1 MENRAM
7 PRAGEFYMHFKGK
20 LYQIVTVAI
29 HTETEEPLVVYQA
42 MYGTFKTYARPLAMF
57 LSEVDHEKYPDVQQ
71 TYRFQKVELCENAG
85 DQYGIKI
92 KETEQDSEAE
102 LVDEVTA
109 QENECDETEET
120 ADIEPLLKFLDET
133 DLHERLNILL
143 QYRDQI
149 TETML
154 ESMGMAM
161 DCVLNGKTLEESM
174 MSGFADVEAIL
185 KYTKQNR
192 TDIQKLNKKMEKSY
206 QKLGIVKYDA
216 FNEMGGKLSF
226 ALAMLDNNNTGWIIN
241 AMHSR
246 EGCYTYVKEIVKGES
261 YVELAEEEAEALD
274 KAIFEDGY
282 EEEVD
287 KAVASATGSLKSVK
301 SGPAKNGN
309 QKSTNARNTKQ
320 TSGKANNGKI
330 LNART
335 SNVRPDMARP
345 EKTRNER

>member
-71 TYRFQKVELCENAG
+71 TYRFQKVELCENA
-85 DQYGIKI
+85 
-92 KETEQDSEAE
+92 EAE

-161 DCVLNGKTLEESM
+161 DCVLNGKTLEE
-174 MSGFADVEAIL
+174 
-185 KYTKQNR
+185 KYY
-192 TDIQKLNKKMEKSY
+192 E
-206 QKLGIVKYDA
+206 
-216 FNEMGGKLSF
+216 
-226 ALAMLDNNNTGWIIN
+226 
-241 AMHSR
+241 
-246 EGCYTYVKEIVKGES
+246 
-261 YVELAEEEAEALD
+261 LD
-274 KAIFEDGY
+274 KVIRTKLQY
-282 EEEVD
+282 E
-287 KAVASATGSLKSVK
+287 KK
-301 SGPAKNGN
+301 P
-309 QKSTNARNTKQ
+309 R
-320 TSGKANNGKI
+320 I
-330 LNART
+330 
-335 SNVRPDMARP
+335 
-345 EKTRNER
+345 

>member
-57 LSEVDHEKYPDVQQ
+57 LSEVDHEKYPDMQQ
-71 TYRFQKVELCENAG
+71 TYRFQKVELCEN
-85 DQYGIKI
+85 
-92 KETEQDSEAE
+92 SEAE

-161 DCVLNGKTLEESM
+161 DCVLNGKTLEE
-174 MSGFADVEAIL
+174 
-185 KYTKQNR
+185 KYY
-192 TDIQKLNKKMEKSY
+192 E
-206 QKLGIVKYDA
+206 
-216 FNEMGGKLSF
+216 
-226 ALAMLDNNNTGWIIN
+226 
-241 AMHSR
+241 
-246 EGCYTYVKEIVKGES
+246 
-261 YVELAEEEAEALD
+261 LD
-274 KAIFEDGY
+274 KVIRTKLQY
-282 EEEVD
+282 E
-287 KAVASATGSLKSVK
+287 KK
-301 SGPAKNGN
+301 P
-309 QKSTNARNTKQ
+309 R
-320 TSGKANNGKI
+320 I
-330 LNART
+330 
-335 SNVRPDMARP
+335 
-345 EKTRNER
+345 

>member
-42 MYGTFKTYARPLAMF
+42 MYGTIKTYARPLAMF

-71 TYRFQKVELCENAG
+71 TYRFQKVELCENA
-85 DQYGIKI
+85 
-92 KETEQDSEAE
+92 EAE

-109 QENECDETEET
+109 QENEYDETEET

-161 DCVLNGKTLEESM
+161 DCVLNGKTLEE
-174 MSGFADVEAIL
+174 
-185 KYTKQNR
+185 KYY
-192 TDIQKLNKKMEKSY
+192 E
-206 QKLGIVKYDA
+206 
-216 FNEMGGKLSF
+216 
-226 ALAMLDNNNTGWIIN
+226 
-241 AMHSR
+241 
-246 EGCYTYVKEIVKGES
+246 
-261 YVELAEEEAEALD
+261 LD
-274 KAIFEDGY
+274 KVIRTKLQY
-282 EEEVD
+282 E
-287 KAVASATGSLKSVK
+287 KK
-301 SGPAKNGN
+301 P
-309 QKSTNARNTKQ
+309 R
-320 TSGKANNGKI
+320 I
-330 LNART
+330 
-335 SNVRPDMARP
+335 
-345 EKTRNER
+345 

>member
-71 TYRFQKVELCENAG
+71 TYRFQKVELCENA
-85 DQYGIKI
+85 
-92 KETEQDSEAE
+92 EAE

-109 QENECDETEET
+109 QENEYDETEET

-161 DCVLNGKTLEESM
+161 DCALNGKTLEE
-174 MSGFADVEAIL
+174 
-185 KYTKQNR
+185 KYY
-192 TDIQKLNKKMEKSY
+192 E
-206 QKLGIVKYDA
+206 
-216 FNEMGGKLSF
+216 
-226 ALAMLDNNNTGWIIN
+226 
-241 AMHSR
+241 
-246 EGCYTYVKEIVKGES
+246 
-261 YVELAEEEAEALD
+261 LD
-274 KAIFEDGY
+274 KVIRTKLQY
-282 EEEVD
+282 E
-287 KAVASATGSLKSVK
+287 KK
-301 SGPAKNGN
+301 P
-309 QKSTNARNTKQ
+309 R
-320 TSGKANNGKI
+320 I
-330 LNART
+330 
-335 SNVRPDMARP
+335 
-345 EKTRNER
+345 

>member
-71 TYRFQKVELCENAG
+71 IYRFQKVELCEN
-85 DQYGIKI
+85 
-92 KETEQDSEAE
+92 SEAE

-133 DLHERLNILL
+133 DFHERLNILL

-161 DCVLNGKTLEESM
+161 DCVLNGKTLEE
-174 MSGFADVEAIL
+174 
-185 KYTKQNR
+185 KYY
-192 TDIQKLNKKMEKSY
+192 E
-206 QKLGIVKYDA
+206 
-216 FNEMGGKLSF
+216 
-226 ALAMLDNNNTGWIIN
+226 
-241 AMHSR
+241 
-246 EGCYTYVKEIVKGES
+246 
-261 YVELAEEEAEALD
+261 LD
-274 KAIFEDGY
+274 KVIRTKLQY
-282 EEEVD
+282 E
-287 KAVASATGSLKSVK
+287 KK
-301 SGPAKNGN
+301 P
-309 QKSTNARNTKQ
+309 R
-320 TSGKANNGKI
+320 I
-330 LNART
+330 
-335 SNVRPDMARP
+335 
-345 EKTRNER
+345 

>member
-1 MENRAM
+1 
-7 PRAGEFYMHFKGK
+7 MHFKGK

-71 TYRFQKVELCENAG
+71 TYRFRKVELYENA
-85 DQYGIKI
+85 
-92 KETEQDSEAE
+92 EAE

-161 DCVLNGKTLEESM
+161 DCVLDGKTLEE
-174 MSGFADVEAIL
+174 
-185 KYTKQNR
+185 KYY
-192 TDIQKLNKKMEKSY
+192 E
-206 QKLGIVKYDA
+206 
-216 FNEMGGKLSF
+216 
-226 ALAMLDNNNTGWIIN
+226 
-241 AMHSR
+241 
-246 EGCYTYVKEIVKGES
+246 
-261 YVELAEEEAEALD
+261 LD
-274 KAIFEDGY
+274 KVIRTKLQY
-282 EEEVD
+282 E
-287 KAVASATGSLKSVK
+287 KK
-301 SGPAKNGN
+301 P
-309 QKSTNARNTKQ
+309 R
-320 TSGKANNGKI
+320 I
-330 LNART
+330 
-335 SNVRPDMARP
+335 
-345 EKTRNER
+345 

>member
-71 TYRFQKVELCENAG
+71 TYRFQKVELCEN
-85 DQYGIKI
+85 
-92 KETEQDSEAE
+92 SEAE

-143 QYRDQI
+143 QYRDRI

-161 DCVLNGKTLEESM
+161 DCVLNGKTLEE
-174 MSGFADVEAIL
+174 
-185 KYTKQNR
+185 KYY
-192 TDIQKLNKKMEKSY
+192 E
-206 QKLGIVKYDA
+206 
-216 FNEMGGKLSF
+216 
-226 ALAMLDNNNTGWIIN
+226 
-241 AMHSR
+241 
-246 EGCYTYVKEIVKGES
+246 
-261 YVELAEEEAEALD
+261 LD
-274 KAIFEDGY
+274 KVIRTKLQY
-282 EEEVD
+282 E
-287 KAVASATGSLKSVK
+287 KK
-301 SGPAKNGN
+301 P
-309 QKSTNARNTKQ
+309 R
-320 TSGKANNGKI
+320 I
-330 LNART
+330 
-335 SNVRPDMARP
+335 
-345 EKTRNER
+345 

>member
-57 LSEVDHEKYPDVQQ
+57 LSEVDYEKYPDVQQ
-71 TYRFQKVELCENAG
+71 IYRFRKVELCENA
-85 DQYGIKI
+85 
-92 KETEQDSEAE
+92 EAE

-161 DCVLNGKTLEESM
+161 DCVLNGKTLEE
-174 MSGFADVEAIL
+174 
-185 KYTKQNR
+185 KYY
-192 TDIQKLNKKMEKSY
+192 E
-206 QKLGIVKYDA
+206 
-216 FNEMGGKLSF
+216 
-226 ALAMLDNNNTGWIIN
+226 
-241 AMHSR
+241 
-246 EGCYTYVKEIVKGES
+246 
-261 YVELAEEEAEALD
+261 LD
-274 KAIFEDGY
+274 KVIRTKLQY
-282 EEEVD
+282 E
-287 KAVASATGSLKSVK
+287 KK
-301 SGPAKNGN
+301 P
-309 QKSTNARNTKQ
+309 R
-320 TSGKANNGKI
+320 I
-330 LNART
+330 
-335 SNVRPDMARP
+335 
-345 EKTRNER
+345 

>member
-71 TYRFQKVELCENAG
+71 IYRFRKVELCEN
-85 DQYGIKI
+85 
-92 KETEQDSEAE
+92 SEAE

-161 DCVLNGKTLEESM
+161 DCVLNGKTLEE
-174 MSGFADVEAIL
+174 
-185 KYTKQNR
+185 KYY
-192 TDIQKLNKKMEKSY
+192 E
-206 QKLGIVKYDA
+206 
-216 FNEMGGKLSF
+216 
-226 ALAMLDNNNTGWIIN
+226 
-241 AMHSR
+241 
-246 EGCYTYVKEIVKGES
+246 
-261 YVELAEEEAEALD
+261 LD
-274 KAIFEDGY
+274 KVIRTKLQYRKKSPAYKMQGSFLLISY
-282 EEEVD
+282 YSSSS
-287 KAVASATGSLKSVK
+287 KISSKTAVTVSYSSSVSMLSRLKVSGS
-301 SGPAKNGN
+301 SG
-309 QKSTNARNTKQ
+309 S
-320 TSGKANNGKI
+320 S
-330 LNART
+330 L
-335 SNVRPDMARP
+335 
-345 EKTRNER
+345 

>member
-1 MENRAM
+1 MENRPI

-71 TYRFQKVELCENAG
+71 TYRFQKVELCEN
-85 DQYGIKI
+85 
-92 KETEQDSEAE
+92 SEAE

-161 DCVLNGKTLEESM
+161 DCVLNGKTLEE
-174 MSGFADVEAIL
+174 
-185 KYTKQNR
+185 KYY
-192 TDIQKLNKKMEKSY
+192 E
-206 QKLGIVKYDA
+206 
-216 FNEMGGKLSF
+216 
-226 ALAMLDNNNTGWIIN
+226 
-241 AMHSR
+241 
-246 EGCYTYVKEIVKGES
+246 
-261 YVELAEEEAEALD
+261 LD
-274 KAIFEDGY
+274 KVIRTKLQY
-282 EEEVD
+282 E
-287 KAVASATGSLKSVK
+287 KK
-301 SGPAKNGN
+301 P
-309 QKSTNARNTKQ
+309 R
-320 TSGKANNGKI
+320 I
-330 LNART
+330 
-335 SNVRPDMARP
+335 
-345 EKTRNER
+345 

>member
-1 MENRAM
+1 MENRVM

-71 TYRFQKVELCENAG
+71 TYRFQKVELCENA
-85 DQYGIKI
+85 
-92 KETEQDSEAE
+92 EAE

-109 QENECDETEET
+109 QENEYDETEET

-161 DCVLNGKTLEESM
+161 DCVLNGKTLEE
-174 MSGFADVEAIL
+174 
-185 KYTKQNR
+185 KYY
-192 TDIQKLNKKMEKSY
+192 E
-206 QKLGIVKYDA
+206 
-216 FNEMGGKLSF
+216 
-226 ALAMLDNNNTGWIIN
+226 
-241 AMHSR
+241 
-246 EGCYTYVKEIVKGES
+246 
-261 YVELAEEEAEALD
+261 LD
-274 KAIFEDGY
+274 KVIRTKLQY
-282 EEEVD
+282 E
-287 KAVASATGSLKSVK
+287 KK
-301 SGPAKNGN
+301 P
-309 QKSTNARNTKQ
+309 R
-320 TSGKANNGKI
+320 I
-330 LNART
+330 
-335 SNVRPDMARP
+335 
-345 EKTRNER
+345 

>member
-71 TYRFQKVELCENAG
+71 
-85 DQYGIKI
+85 
-92 KETEQDSEAE
+92 TEQDSEAE

-161 DCVLNGKTLEESM
+161 DCVLNGKTLEE
-174 MSGFADVEAIL
+174 
-185 KYTKQNR
+185 KYY
-192 TDIQKLNKKMEKSY
+192 E
-206 QKLGIVKYDA
+206 
-216 FNEMGGKLSF
+216 
-226 ALAMLDNNNTGWIIN
+226 
-241 AMHSR
+241 
-246 EGCYTYVKEIVKGES
+246 
-261 YVELAEEEAEALD
+261 LD
-274 KAIFEDGY
+274 KVIRTKLQY
-282 EEEVD
+282 E
-287 KAVASATGSLKSVK
+287 KK
-301 SGPAKNGN
+301 P
-309 QKSTNARNTKQ
+309 R
-320 TSGKANNGKI
+320 I
-330 LNART
+330 
-335 SNVRPDMARP
+335 
-345 EKTRNER
+345 

>member
-71 TYRFQKVELCENAG
+71 TYRFRKVELCEN
-85 DQYGIKI
+85 
-92 KETEQDSEAE
+92 SEAE

-161 DCVLNGKTLEESM
+161 DCVLNGKTLEE
-174 MSGFADVEAIL
+174 
-185 KYTKQNR
+185 KYY
-192 TDIQKLNKKMEKSY
+192 E
-206 QKLGIVKYDA
+206 
-216 FNEMGGKLSF
+216 
-226 ALAMLDNNNTGWIIN
+226 
-241 AMHSR
+241 
-246 EGCYTYVKEIVKGES
+246 
-261 YVELAEEEAEALD
+261 LD
-274 KAIFEDGY
+274 KVIRTKLQY
-282 EEEVD
+282 E
-287 KAVASATGSLKSVK
+287 KK
-301 SGPAKNGN
+301 P
-309 QKSTNARNTKQ
+309 R
-320 TSGKANNGKI
+320 I
-330 LNART
+330 
-335 SNVRPDMARP
+335 
-345 EKTRNER
+345 

>member
-7 PRAGEFYMHFKGK
+7 PRAGEFYMHFKEK

-42 MYGTFKTYARPLAMF
+42 MYGTFKTYARPLEMF

-71 TYRFQKVELCENAG
+71 IYRFRKVELCENAE

-92 KETEQDSEAE
+92 TETEQDSEAE

-109 QENECDETEET
+109 QENECEETEET

-161 DCVLNGKTLEESM
+161 DCVLNGKTLEE
-174 MSGFADVEAIL
+174 
-185 KYTKQNR
+185 KYY
-192 TDIQKLNKKMEKSY
+192 E
-206 QKLGIVKYDA
+206 
-216 FNEMGGKLSF
+216 
-226 ALAMLDNNNTGWIIN
+226 
-241 AMHSR
+241 
-246 EGCYTYVKEIVKGES
+246 
-261 YVELAEEEAEALD
+261 LD
-274 KAIFEDGY
+274 KVIRTKLQY
-282 EEEVD
+282 E
-287 KAVASATGSLKSVK
+287 KK
-301 SGPAKNGN
+301 P
-309 QKSTNARNTKQ
+309 R
-320 TSGKANNGKI
+320 I
-330 LNART
+330 
-335 SNVRPDMARP
+335 
-345 EKTRNER
+345 

>member
-71 TYRFQKVELCENAG
+71 TYRFRKVELYENA
-85 DQYGIKI
+85 
-92 KETEQDSEAE
+92 EAE

-161 DCVLNGKTLEESM
+161 DCVLDGKTLEE
-174 MSGFADVEAIL
+174 
-185 KYTKQNR
+185 KYY
-192 TDIQKLNKKMEKSY
+192 E
-206 QKLGIVKYDA
+206 
-216 FNEMGGKLSF
+216 
-226 ALAMLDNNNTGWIIN
+226 
-241 AMHSR
+241 
-246 EGCYTYVKEIVKGES
+246 
-261 YVELAEEEAEALD
+261 LD
-274 KAIFEDGY
+274 KVIRTKLQY
-282 EEEVD
+282 E
-287 KAVASATGSLKSVK
+287 KK
-301 SGPAKNGN
+301 P
-309 QKSTNARNTKQ
+309 R
-320 TSGKANNGKI
+320 I
-330 LNART
+330 
-335 SNVRPDMARP
+335 
-345 EKTRNER
+345 